1 MLTCS
6 NMGNRVLLLDL
17 WDSNRQWLPGYKVAL
32 LACFPIK
39 LQICAYLVR
48 PLIGGKSVLQD
59 LKFVPL
65 TGPVSVNSGCSLKGT
80 YIVSAVV
87 AVDVLHPS
95 IKKAGLENWFGLAN
109 CCCPLW
115 IFFFFSWFYLKALE
129 LCLILI
135 SLTTFVRQ
143 KLIKLSFH
151 QLESFWAVIHV
162 GSTFVDAFRS
172 TLNHALAALLLVLA
186 LLGCLIWYWV

>member
-1 MLTCS
+1 
-6 NMGNRVLLLDL
+6 MGNRVLLLDL

-95 IKKAGLENWFGLAN
+95 IKKAGLEN
-109 CCCPLW
+109 
-115 IFFFFSWFYLKALE
+115 
-129 LCLILI
+129 
-135 SLTTFVRQ
+135 
-143 KLIKLSFH
+143 
-151 QLESFWAVIHV
+151 
-162 GSTFVDAFRS
+162 
-172 TLNHALAALLLVLA
+172 
-186 LLGCLIWYWV
+186 